1 MEAEDKVEAWEALEA
16 GEPLEILILVPRV
29 AGLALIATGARRVL
43 GGGAGE

>member
-16 GEPLEILILVPRV
+16 GEPLGILIPRV